1 MDTAWFLICTA
12 LILIVSF
19 IGAYLPM
26 TTRTTDRELHLMV
39 AFSAGVF
46 MGILILILLPEAINE
61 SMTDGIFDNAK
72 VMHVM
77 YLVVAGFMI
86 MFIVDFLLKHY
97 RESECDCEEC
107 VEHHS
112 HEIGSISAFVGL
124 SIHAS
129 LDGLALATAF
139 LVGENIGL
147 MILVALCL
155 HKGVEVFS
163 LSSTL
168 LLGTKR
174 DRSSIYIM
182 VFCFITP
189 VAAILSYLLL
199 SGNVESDLI
208 GLAFAFSAGVFMFV
222 TMLHMIPEAFHRR
235 DIDIKSLALM
245 VFGLVIVMFVVMIMS
260 SSSL

>member
-1 MDTAWFLICTA
+1 MDTAVSFLICTL
-12 LILIVSF
+12 LITIVSF
-19 IGAYLPM
+19 IGAYLPI
-26 TTRTTDRELHLMV
+26 TTRTTDKELHLMV

-46 MGILILILLPEAINE
+46 LGILLLILLPEALNE
-61 SMTDGIFDNAK
+61 SMTDGIFSETK

-77 YLVVAGFMI
+77 YLMISGFLI
-86 MFIVDFLLKHY
+86 MFVLDFLLKHY
-97 RESECDCEEC
+97 RKSECDCDEC

-112 HEIGSISAFVGL
+112 HEIGSVSAFIGL
-124 SIHAS
+124 SIHAC
-129 LDGLALATAF
+129 LDGLALAAAF
-139 LVGENIGL
+139 LIGENVGL
-147 MILVALCL
+147 MILIALCL

-168 LLGTKR
+168 LLGGKR
-174 DRSSIYIM
+174 NKSFMYIT

-189 VAAILSYLLL
+189 IAALLSYFMIG
-199 SGNVESDLI
+199 SVESDVT

-222 TMLHMIPEAFHRR
+222 TMLHMIPEAFHRK

-245 VFGLVIVMFVVMIMS
+245 LVGLVMIICVVIAMS